1 MSTNIQVVSDALRL
15 IGVIAETQPASAE
28 QGENALRKLNQLMET
43 WAVDGVEIGYFAQ
56 TSTTAT
62 CPIPAWAERGVTARL
77 AKALLADYPSA
88 QLSPD
93 LLDDEQNGV
102 ATIRRVVYYQ
112 TREPLDMSHI
122 GLGEGSYDRVD
133 ITQG

>member
-1 MSTNIQVVSDALRL
+1 MTTNAQIIEDSLRL

-28 QGENALRKLNQLMET
+28 QGSNALRKLNQLMET
-43 WAVDGVEIGYFAQ
+43 WAVDGVEVGYFAQ

-88 QLSPD
+88 QLSAD

-102 ATIRRVVYYQ
+102 ATIRRVVHYQ
-112 TREPLDMSHI
+112 NREPLDMSHI
-122 GLGEGSYDRVD
+122 GLGEAWQS
-133 ITQG
+133 TESLF